1 MTEQSDIKNLLDKLL
16 QNPVLSLAT
25 TISALL
31 VLLNNLVGSFG
42 LPPFWSDVLISLIL
56 GYTTFVWGRFAL
68 SRIRRRETVSD
79 LEGTRHEAVPL

>member
-42 LPPFWSDVLISLIL
+42 LP
-56 GYTTFVWGRFAL
+56 TFLV
-68 SRIRRRETVSD
+68 RRPD
-79 LEGTRHEAVPL
+79 